1 MIHILIIGIAVAVI
15 AYSQCCTD
23 KPNNELEKIAE
34 VVLAEEGVPVPGH
47 AQNSKVH
54 KKTTVKK
61 EKEADV
67 KKN

>member
-47 AQNSKVH
+47 AQKL
-54 KKTTVKK
+54 KFTRRKL
-61 EKEADV
+61 
-67 KKN
+67 